1 MFIQLTLS
9 NFVVKSRNG
18 KNSIRRALVKSFGTY
33 YAFLG
38 LYKLFGAIFTFLGS
52 YYLVNQLIIYV
63 EKPTSNL
70 NAYMYALGLFLCAL
84 FSSIFINQLIA
95 ESTRIGVQVSLYK
108 NMYIRWLSLKVSLYQ
123 FAAHLGSCCINGI
136 DLSKI
141 TAPELRSC

>member
-38 LYKLFGAIFTFLGS
+38 LYKLFGAFFTFLGA
-52 YYLVNQLIIYV
+52 YFLVNRLIDYASGNGN
-63 EKPTSNL
+63 TL
-70 NAYMYALGLFLCAL
+70 AAYLYALGLFLCAL

-95 ESTRIGVQVSLYK
+95 ESTRVGVQVY
-108 NMYIRWLSLKVSLYQ
+108 
-123 FAAHLGSCCINGI
+123 
-136 DLSKI
+136 
-141 TAPELRSC
+141 